1 MTVLY
6 LARHGE
12 TTWNVAGRYQ
22 GRLES
27 DLSPLGVRQGLAL
40 AEYFSA
46 RSRRGESVPTRAI
59 ASPLERCAA
68 TARFVAG
75 RLGVPLE
82 TDARLIEIAH
92 GTWEGRYRDEI
103 AANDPKRYEMWRN
116 DPARVAFENGE
127 TLAEVRDRWRAFAAT
142 LSGDDGDLLVV
153 THDAVVRCALLDV
166 AGRPLDDLWH
176 PRVENGG
183 FALLENDGGKLR
195 VVEECVVSHLT
206 GLRSP
211 LAGQAL

>member
-1 MTVLY
+1 MTTIY

-27 DLSPLGVRQGLAL
+27 DLSALGVSQGLAL

-46 RSRRGESVPTRAI
+46 CSKRGESVPSRAI

-68 TARFVAG
+68 TARFVAS
-75 RLGVPLE
+75 RLGIPLE

-103 AANDPKRYEMWRN
+103 AANDSERYALWRH

-127 TLAEVRDRWRAFAAT
+127 TLGQVRDRWRAFAAT
-142 LSGDDGDLLVV
+142 LTGEGGDLLVV

-166 AGRPLDDLWH
+166 TGRPLDDLWH
-176 PRVENGG
+176 LRVENGG
-183 FALLENDGGKLR
+183 FALLENDGGRLR
-195 VVEECVVSHLT
+195 VVEECVVSHLA

>member
-1 MTVLY
+1 LAILY

-12 TTWNVAGRYQ
+12 TTWNLAGRYQ

-27 DLSPLGVRQGLAL
+27 DLSELGMRQGSAL
-40 AEYFSA
+40 ADYFVA
-46 RSRRGESVPTRAI
+46 RSRRGEPVPSRAI
-59 ASPLERCAA
+59 ASPLVRCTA
-68 TARFVAG
+68 TAAFVTS
-75 RLGVPLE
+75 RLGIPLE

-103 AANDPKRYEMWRN
+103 AANDAERYRLWRQ

-127 TLAEVRDRWRAFAAT
+127 TLGEVRQRWRAFATRLA
-142 LSGDDGDLLVV
+142 DENDDLLVV

-166 AGRPLDDLWH
+166 MGRPLDELWS

-183 FALLENDGGKLR
+183 FARIENDGGALR
-195 VVEECVVSHLT
+195 VVDECVVSHLT